1 MRCFLLTTTAAA
13 VIAAH
18 RIGGAPDRSQCHG
31 TGRVCSWAIF
41 LLAVGLVSKA
51 EFDWYC
57 AREGHGP
64 RPPLFLPLSL
74 CPKPDQSYWSHS
86 HGLTSTYVFPLAAM
100 VARVVDAID
109 QLVIPRLKSFP
120 LTLHI

>member
-1 MRCFLLTTTAAA
+1 MGRAAYVDGQIFYWRWAWSQKPSLT
-13 VIAAH
+13 
-18 RIGGAPDRSQCHG
+18 G
-31 TGRVCSWAIF
+31 TV
-41 LLAVGLVSKA
+41 LARA
-51 EFDWYC
+51 T
-57 AREGHGP
+57 GHGP